1 MTTNE
6 LIFLVEEDP
15 EGGYNAKALG
25 QSIFVQGDTLATLK
39 NNIKDALE
47 CHFDTK
53 EYIPRIIRLHIVH
66 DEMFAYSQNTVAY

>member
-25 QSIFVQGDTLATLK
+25 QSIFVQGDTFEILK
-39 NNIKDALE
+39 GNIKDALE
-47 CHFDTK
+47 CHFDTR
-53 EYIPRIIRLHIVH
+53 EDIPGIIRLHIVH
-66 DEMFAYSQNTVAY
+66 DEMFAYA

>member
-1 MTTNE
+1 MTTKE

-25 QSIFVQGDTLATLK
+25 QSIFVQGDTFENLK
-39 NNIKDALE
+39 SNIKDALE

-53 EYIPRIIRLHIVH
+53 EDIPGIIRLHIVH
-66 DEMFAYSQNTVAY
+66 DEMFAYA